1 MLMERWSK
9 KRRIMCRYDLTA
21 SIYDM
26 RYEEEQTAK
35 IEAAL
40 KNDTVKANGL
50 VLDVGCGTGLLF
62 QHVAGKSAGVVGLDI
77 SRKTLSN
84 AKKREKE
91 FRNVHLV
98 LADADHMPFNDG
110 LFDGVYA
117 FTVIQN
123 LPNPEDALA
132 EMRNVARVGSTVVVT
147 GLKKCFSQNALISLL
162 ETAGF
167 RVVRLEDACN
177 LKCYVAVCQ
186 TLHP

>member
-1 MLMERWSK
+1 MERWIR
-9 KRRIMCRYDLTA
+9 KRRIMRRYDLTA

-26 RYEEEQTAK
+26 RYEAEQTAK

-40 KNDTVKANGL
+40 KNDTIKASGL

-62 QHVAGKSAGVVGLDI
+62 QHVAKKSEGVIGLDI
-77 SRKTLSN
+77 SKKTLTN
-84 AKKREKE
+84 AKKRAKE

-98 LADADHMPFNDG
+98 LADADLMPFSDG

-123 LPNPEDALA
+123 MPNPDDTLA

-147 GLKKCFSQNALISLL
+147 GLKKCFSRDAFISLL
-162 ETAGF
+162 EAAGF
-167 RVVRLEDACN
+167 RVVRLEDEGN
-177 LKCYVAVCQ
+177 LKCFVAVCQ
-186 TLHP
+186 TFHP

>member
-1 MLMERWSK
+1 MERWSK

-21 SIYDM
+21 NIYDM

-40 KNDTVKANGL
+40 KNDTIKASGL

-62 QHVAGKSAGVVGLDI
+62 QHVAEKSAGVIGLDI
-77 SRKTLSN
+77 SRKTLTN
-84 AKKREKE
+84 AKKRAKE

-98 LADADHMPFNDG
+98 LADADLMPFNDG

-123 LPNPEDALA
+123 LPNPTDTLA

-147 GLKKCFSQNALISLL
+147 GLKKCFSRDAFISLL

-167 RVVRLEDACN
+167 RIVRLEDGCN

-186 TLHP
+186 KLPP

>member
-1 MLMERWSK
+1 
-9 KRRIMCRYDLTA
+9 MCSYDLTA

-40 KNDTVKANGL
+40 KDDTIKANGL

-62 QHVAGKSAGVVGLDI
+62 QHVAKKSAVVIGLDI
-77 SRKTLSN
+77 SRKTLTS
-84 AKKREKE
+84 AKKRAKE
-91 FRNVHLV
+91 FTNVHLV
-98 LADADHMPFNDG
+98 LADADLMPFNDG

-123 LPNPEDALA
+123 MPNPADTLA
-132 EMRNVARVGSTVVVT
+132 EMRNVARVGSPVVVT
-147 GLKKCFSQNALISLL
+147 GLKKCFTRAAFISLL

-167 RVVRLEDACN
+167 RVVRLEDGCN

-186 TLHP
+186 TLTP

>member
-1 MLMERWSK
+1 MDRWTK
-9 KRRIMCRYDLTA
+9 KRQIMRRYDLTA

-40 KNDTVKANGL
+40 KNINIKTRSL

-62 QHVAGKSAGVVGLDI
+62 QRLVEKSAGVVGLDI
-77 SRKTLSN
+77 SRETLAK
-84 AKKREKE
+84 AKKRAKS

-98 LADADHMPFNDG
+98 LADADHIPCNNC
-110 LFDGVYA
+110 LFDSVYA

-123 LPNPEDALA
+123 MPDPKDTLT
-132 EMRNVARVGSTVVVT
+132 EMRRVTRLDSTVVVT
-147 GLKKCFSQNALISLL
+147 GLKKCFSREVFMSLL

-167 RVVRLEDACN
+167 NVMRLEDGCD
-177 LKCYVAVCQ
+177 LKCYVAVCRII
-186 TLHP
+186 PP